1 MAVDGKSWE
10 SNPDPCSIVMKSL
23 LLAPALVSLVQ
34 PDIVVESV
42 ETEMPI
48 PLVAIAV
55 VDDPPLVELAPD
67 PGAVPVAGNQDE
79 EARVQNL
86 RQDLEGIA
94 ANLMAAQRAVET
106 MAEQRDQARGEVS
119 ALTRANHEM
128 LQEMKVFRE
137 EMEKARREAAD
148 WKAQAA
154 AFEAQV
160 NDEPGL
166 PAEIRGF
173 RAEMARVMQEFRTMK
188 DEIALVRQ
196 ELQDPIE
203 RANLKEQLAESKA
216 REERLGT
223 EIEMALIAREKTIL
237 EAARARKDEEAR
249 ITELTVEVQ
258 RAVELRDELR
268 STRAAQMKA
277 LVDVEILKKQLGRS
291 KDMQDQAVAELQE
304 TRESLQSLQAEKV
317 ATAEARMLA
326 GLERD
331 QAQAEAEEL
340 SGQIAGVRAE
350 AEVSRETV
358 AQLAME
364 LEETE
369 VARQETEEARQ
380 KTEEARQKTEE
391 AHQETGKQL
400 EIASGE
406 LDKTKGEVVFLNKA
420 KGGLEELLF
429 RKTAEIRKLKGDLR
443 KLHASRDKPDPPAGR
458 KGGAPSR
465 EPGEPPPATARAD

>member
-1 MAVDGKSWE
+1 VAVDGKSWE

-119 ALTRANHEM
+119 ALARANHEM

>member
-1 MAVDGKSWE
+1 
-10 SNPDPCSIVMKSL
+10 MKSL

-119 ALTRANHEM
+119 ALARANHEM

-391 AHQETGKQL
+391 ARQKTEEAHQETGKQL

>member
-1 MAVDGKSWE
+1 
-10 SNPDPCSIVMKSL
+10 MKSL

-119 ALTRANHEM
+119 ALARANHEM

-380 KTEEARQKTEE
+380 KTEEA
-391 AHQETGKQL
+391 HQETGKQL

>member
-1 MAVDGKSWE
+1 
-10 SNPDPCSIVMKSL
+10 MKSL

-119 ALTRANHEM
+119 ALARANHEM

>member
-119 ALTRANHEM
+119 ALARANHEM

>member
-1 MAVDGKSWE
+1 
-10 SNPDPCSIVMKSL
+10 MKSL

-119 ALTRANHEM
+119 ALARANHEM

-304 TRESLQSLQAEKV
+304 ARESLQSLQAEKV

>member
-1 MAVDGKSWE
+1 
-10 SNPDPCSIVMKSL
+10 MKSL

-249 ITELTVEVQ
+249 ITDLTAKAHG
-258 RAVELRDELR
+258 AVELRDELR

-304 TRESLQSLQAEKV
+304 TIQSLQAEKV

-391 AHQETGKQL
+391 ARQKTEEAHQETGKQL

-429 RKTAEIRKLKGDLR
+429 R
-443 KLHASRDKPDPPAGR
+443 
-458 KGGAPSR
+458 
-465 EPGEPPPATARAD
+465 

>member
-1 MAVDGKSWE
+1 
-10 SNPDPCSIVMKSL
+10 MKSL

>member
-1 MAVDGKSWE
+1 
-10 SNPDPCSIVMKSL
+10 MKSL

-34 PDIVVESV
+34 PDIVIGSV

-55 VDDPPLVELAPD
+55 VEDPPLVELAPD
-67 PGAVPVAGNQDE
+67 PGVVPIVADQDE
-79 EARVQNL
+79 DARVQTL
-86 RQDLEGIA
+86 RQDLAGIA

-119 ALTRANHEM
+119 ALAMANHEM
-128 LQEMKVFRE
+128 LKERKVFRE

-154 AFEAQV
+154 ALEGQA
-160 NDEPGL
+160 NEGPRL
-166 PAEIRGF
+166 PAEIRDF
-173 RAEMARVMQEFRTMK
+173 RAEMAKVMQEFRTMK

-203 RANLKEQLAESKA
+203 RANLKEQLMESKA
-216 REERLGT
+216 REERLGA
-223 EIEMALIAREKTIL
+223 EMEMALIARQKTIL
-237 EAARARKDEEAR
+237 EAARTRKDGEVR
-249 ITELTVEVQ
+249 IADLTAKAHG
-258 RAVELRDELR
+258 AVELRDELR
-268 STRAAQMKA
+268 SSRAAQMKA

-291 KDMQDQAVAELQE
+291 KGMQDQALVDLQE
-304 TRESLQSLQAEKV
+304 ARESLQALQAEKV

-326 GLERD
+326 RLERD
-331 QAQAEAEEL
+331 RAEAEAEEL

-350 AEVSRETV
+350 AEVSRQTV

-369 VARQETEEARQ
+369 VARQETEAARQ
-380 KTEEARQKTEE
+380 KTEAARQKTEV
-391 AHQETGKQL
+391 ARQETGKQL

-406 LDKTKGEVVFLNKA
+406 LDKTRGEVVFLNKA

-465 EPGEPPPATARAD
+465 ESGEPPPASARAD

>member
-1 MAVDGKSWE
+1 
-10 SNPDPCSIVMKSL
+10 MKSL

-42 ETEMPI
+42 ETEVPI
-48 PLVAIAV
+48 PLVAVAV
-55 VDDPPLVELAPD
+55 DPPLVELAPD
-67 PGAVPVAGNQDE
+67 PGVVPIAVVQDE
-79 EARVQNL
+79 DARVQTL

-106 MAEQRDQARGEVS
+106 MAEQRDQARGEVG
-119 ALTRANHEM
+119 ALAMANQEM
-128 LQEMKVFRE
+128 LKEMKVFRE

-154 AFEAQV
+154 AFEAQA
-160 NDEPGL
+160 NDGARF
-166 PAEIRGF
+166 PAEIREF
-173 RAEMARVMQEFRTMK
+173 RAEMAKVRQEFRTMK
-188 DEIALVRQ
+188 DDIALVRQ

-216 REERLGT
+216 REERLGA
-223 EIEMALIAREKTIL
+223 EMEMALIAREKTIL
-237 EAARARKDEEAR
+237 EAARTRKDEEAR
-249 ITELTVEVQ
+249 IAELTAETHG
-258 RAVELRDELR
+258 AVELRDELR
-268 STRAAQMKA
+268 SSRAAQMKA

-291 KDMQDQAVAELQE
+291 KGVQDQAVAELQE
-304 TRESLQSLQAEKV
+304 ARESLQAIQAEKV

-326 GLERD
+326 RLERD
-331 QAQAEAEEL
+331 RAQAEAEEL

-350 AEVSRETV
+350 AEASRQTV

-369 VARQETEEARQ
+369 VARQET
-380 KTEEARQKTEE
+380 
-391 AHQETGKQL
+391 GKKL
-400 EIASGE
+400 EIVSGE
-406 LDKTKGEVVFLNKA
+406 LDKTRGEVVFLNKA

-443 KLHASRDKPDPPAGR
+443 KLHASRDKPDPPATR

-465 EPGEPPPATARAD
+465 EPGEPPPATALAD

>member
-119 ALTRANHEM
+119 ALARANHEM

-304 TRESLQSLQAEKV
+304 ARESLQSLQAEKV

>member
-1 MAVDGKSWE
+1 
-10 SNPDPCSIVMKSL
+10 MKSL

-137 EMEKARREAAD
+137 EMETARREAAD

-304 TRESLQSLQAEKV
+304 ARESLQSLQAEKV

>member
-249 ITELTVEVQ
+249 ITDLTAKAHG
-258 RAVELRDELR
+258 AVELRDELR

>member
-304 TRESLQSLQAEKV
+304 ARESLQSLQAEKV

>member
-1 MAVDGKSWE
+1 
-10 SNPDPCSIVMKSL
+10 MKSL

-42 ETEMPI
+42 ETEVPI
-48 PLVAIAV
+48 PLVAVAV
-55 VDDPPLVELAPD
+55 DPPLVELAPD
-67 PGAVPVAGNQDE
+67 PGVVPIAVVQDE
-79 EARVQNL
+79 DARVQTL

-106 MAEQRDQARGEVS
+106 MAEQRDQARGEVG
-119 ALTRANHEM
+119 ALAMANQEM
-128 LQEMKVFRE
+128 LKEMKVFRE

-154 AFEAQV
+154 AFEAQA
-160 NDEPGL
+160 NDGARL
-166 PAEIRGF
+166 PAEIRDF
-173 RAEMARVMQEFRTMK
+173 RAEMAKVRQEFLTMK
-188 DEIALVRQ
+188 DDIALVRQ

-216 REERLGT
+216 REERLGA
-223 EIEMALIAREKTIL
+223 EMEMALIAREKTIM
-237 EAARARKDEEAR
+237 EAARTRKDEEAR
-249 ITELTVEVQ
+249 VTELTAEAQGAVEV
-258 RAVELRDELR
+258 RDELR
-268 STRAAQMKA
+268 SSRAAQMKA

-291 KDMQDQAVAELQE
+291 KEMQDKAVAELQE
-304 TRESLQSLQAEKV
+304 ARESLQAIQAEKV

-326 GLERD
+326 RLERD
-331 QAQAEAEEL
+331 RAQAEAEEL

-350 AEVSRETV
+350 AEASRQTV

-369 VARQETEEARQ
+369 VARQETEVARQ
-380 KTEEARQKTEE
+380 ETEVAR
-391 AHQETGKQL
+391 QETGKKL
-400 EIASGE
+400 EVVSGE
-406 LDKTKGEVVFLNKA
+406 LDQTRGEVVFLNKA

-443 KLHASRDKPDPPAGR
+443 KLHASRDKPDPPATR

-465 EPGEPPPATARAD
+465 EPGEPPPATALAD

>member
-119 ALTRANHEM
+119 ALARANHEM

-249 ITELTVEVQ
+249 ITDLTAKAHG
-258 RAVELRDELR
+258 AVELRDELR

-380 KTEEARQKTEE
+380 KTEEA
-391 AHQETGKQL
+391 HQETGKQL

>member
-1 MAVDGKSWE
+1 
-10 SNPDPCSIVMKSL
+10 MKSL

-119 ALTRANHEM
+119 ALARANHEM

-304 TRESLQSLQAEKV
+304 ARESLQSLQAEKV

-369 VARQETEEARQ
+369 VARQE
-380 KTEEARQKTEE
+380 TEEARQKTEE

>member
-1 MAVDGKSWE
+1 
-10 SNPDPCSIVMKSL
+10 MKSL

-42 ETEMPI
+42 ETEVPI
-48 PLVAIAV
+48 PLVAVAV
-55 VDDPPLVELAPD
+55 DPPLVELAPD
-67 PGAVPVAGNQDE
+67 PGVVPIAVVQDE
-79 EARVQNL
+79 DARVQTL

-106 MAEQRDQARGEVS
+106 MAEQRDQARGEVG
-119 ALTRANHEM
+119 ALAMANQEM
-128 LQEMKVFRE
+128 LKEMKVFRE
-137 EMEKARREAAD
+137 KMEKARREAAD

-154 AFEAQV
+154 AFEAQA
-160 NDEPGL
+160 NDGARF
-166 PAEIRGF
+166 PAEIREF
-173 RAEMARVMQEFRTMK
+173 RAEMAKVRQEFRTMK
-188 DEIALVRQ
+188 DDIALVRQ

-216 REERLGT
+216 REERLGA
-223 EIEMALIAREKTIL
+223 EMEMALIAREKTIL
-237 EAARARKDEEAR
+237 EAARTRKDEEAR
-249 ITELTVEVQ
+249 IAELTAETHG
-258 RAVELRDELR
+258 AVELRDELR
-268 STRAAQMKA
+268 SSRAAQMKA

-291 KDMQDQAVAELQE
+291 KGVQDQAVAELQE
-304 TRESLQSLQAEKV
+304 ARESLQAIQAEKV

-326 GLERD
+326 RLERD
-331 QAQAEAEEL
+331 RAQAEAEEL

-350 AEVSRETV
+350 AEASRQTV

-369 VARQETEEARQ
+369 VARQETEGAR
-380 KTEEARQKTEE
+380 
-391 AHQETGKQL
+391 QETGKKL
-400 EIASGE
+400 EIVSGE
-406 LDKTKGEVVFLNKA
+406 LDKTRGEVVFLNKA

-443 KLHASRDKPDPPAGR
+443 KLHASRDKPDPPATR

-465 EPGEPPPATARAD
+465 EPGEPPPATALAD

>member
-119 ALTRANHEM
+119 ALARANHEM

-173 RAEMARVMQEFRTMK
+173 RAEMARVMQEFRAMK

-380 KTEEARQKTEE
+380 KTEEA
-391 AHQETGKQL
+391 HQETGKQL

>member
-119 ALTRANHEM
+119 ALARANHEM

-380 KTEEARQKTEE
+380 KTEEA
-391 AHQETGKQL
+391 HQETGKQL

>member
-119 ALTRANHEM
+119 ALARANHEM

-249 ITELTVEVQ
+249 ITDLTAKAHG
-258 RAVELRDELR
+258 AVELRDELR

>member
-1 MAVDGKSWE
+1 
-10 SNPDPCSIVMKSL
+10 MKSL

-119 ALTRANHEM
+119 ALARANHEM

-326 GLERD
+326 DLERD

>member
-119 ALTRANHEM
+119 ALARANHEM

-173 RAEMARVMQEFRTMK
+173 RAEMARVMQEFRAMK

>member
-119 ALTRANHEM
+119 ALARANHEM

-173 RAEMARVMQEFRTMK
+173 RAEMARVMQEFRAMK

-216 REERLGT
+216 SEERLGT